1 MCDLERARPKRCV
14 SFRSR
19 KKVAVE
25 SKKKN
30 KKMRFSTHAEF
41 TSDFQVASAAMRF
54 FRNASKKSEKVR
66 EKGHVR
72 SREGAPKKMCRK
84 NWQ

>member
-1 MCDLERARPKRCV
+1 MCDLERARPKRYV

-25 SKKKN
+25 SKK

-72 SREGAPKKMCRK
+72 SREGALKKMCRK